1 MSDNTTRRTQGRILD
16 STRFTM
22 SFSHVQRVFL
32 LGFAFCFPSA
42 QPFSS
47 SQSKVMDYS
56 YQANDWVEG
65 ALSYSAEV
73 SRIRQNTSESL
84 LRPLDSDIL
93 AAIARRAS
101 LEYPNWLARR
111 GMFGMLQWRQFDH
124 QNMKQ
129 GTVMSGGALT
139 MGGIPLLVFGPA
151 ATSIVSTKD
160 SRECKQQWAH
170 REESDRNKRETRAI
184 VPIVGGLLA
193 ESLAAPRRYC
203 PVIYYDSLNNEIDI
217 CNGVLEFSCREVLN
231 QCLDFSFRDRH
242 PPNSDSLPE
251 DSAVETMPDRHEK
264 NFTDHRMLEFSTKL
278 HSFQPLL
285 LGRKNGNWL
294 RRLLYRLTQAR
305 LHEWVMRRFHK
316 YFWNTIASSVLQNR
330 TVN

>member
-1 MSDNTTRRTQGRILD
+1 
-16 STRFTM
+16 M
-22 SFSHVQRVFL
+22 SFSHVQRAFL
-32 LGFAFCFPSA
+32 LGFAFLIPSA

-56 YQANDWVEG
+56 YHANDWVEG
-65 ALSYSAEV
+65 SLSFSVEV
-73 SRIRQNTSESL
+73 SRIRQNPSEPLS
-84 LRPLDSDIL
+84 RPLNSGIL
-93 AAIARRAS
+93 AAVARRAS

-124 QNMKQ
+124 QDMKQ
-129 GTVMSGGALT
+129 GTIMSGGALT

-151 ATSIVSTKD
+151 VTNVISRKD
-160 SRECKQQWAH
+160 SREGEEDKQQWAQ
-170 REESDRNKRETRAI
+170 REENDRNKRETRAI

-193 ESLAAPRRYC
+193 ESLAAPIRYR
-203 PVIYYDSLNNEIDI
+203 PAIYYDSLKSEIDG
-217 CNGVLEFSCREVLN
+217 CNGVLEFSCREVLD
-231 QCLDFSFRDRH
+231 QSLVFSFGDRH
-242 PPNSDSLPE
+242 SPDSDSLLE

-264 NFTDHRMLEFSTKL
+264 NLTDHRMLEFSTKL
-278 HSFQPLL
+278 LSFQPLL

-294 RRLLYRLTQAR
+294 RRLLYRVTQAR